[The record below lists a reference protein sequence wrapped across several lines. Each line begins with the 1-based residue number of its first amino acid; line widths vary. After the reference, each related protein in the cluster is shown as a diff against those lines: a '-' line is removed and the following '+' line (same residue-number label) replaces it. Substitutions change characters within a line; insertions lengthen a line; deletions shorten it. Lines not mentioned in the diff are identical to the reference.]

1 MFICTCCGIKI
12 NADTVP
18 GKCPK
23 CPNSDPEGF
32 TLLTDTPEKI
42 RRVCNNCENEV
53 FVSETTGECPFCNQP
68 AVFTEPEHGAPG
80 LVAVDRYA
88 GRTVLVNPDN
98 VLAEDTES
106 GFNDATES
114 DTATD

>member
-1 MFICTCCGIKI
+1 MFICNCCGIKI
-12 NADTVP
+12 NVDTVP

-32 TLLTDTPEKI
+32 ENLPELEPEKI

-53 FVSETTGECPFCNQP
+53 FVSETTGECPFCNQN

-98 VLAEDTES
+98 VLAEDT
-106 GFNDATES
+106 DATES